1 MSFIVTV
8 KTCNQSYCY
17 FAIAASS
24 GEVFDDVYDLFG
36 ACGVSVRSL
45 EKSV

>member
-8 KTCNQSYCY
+8 KTCGHSYRY

-24 GEVFDDVYDLFG
+24 SDVFDDVYDLFG
-36 ACGVSVRSL
+36 VCGVSVRTL